1 LKYVLCAIPLLMV
14 TTCGV
19 WRLAPA
25 TFTLKNGSGQPIR
38 SLTIEVAGKTFR
50 YQDIPPGGTVS
61 GSFRVQQEE
70 SLLIEGRLADGTE
83 FAESH
88 GYVVWEDFA
97 PHIDVVV
104 RPGGR
109 VARP

>member
-70 SLLIEGRLADGTE
+70 SLLIEGRLADGTG

-88 GYVVWEDFA
+88 DD
-97 PHIDVVV
+97 IDVGRLRPPHRCHRETR
-104 RPGGR
+104 RPGR
-109 VARP
+109 